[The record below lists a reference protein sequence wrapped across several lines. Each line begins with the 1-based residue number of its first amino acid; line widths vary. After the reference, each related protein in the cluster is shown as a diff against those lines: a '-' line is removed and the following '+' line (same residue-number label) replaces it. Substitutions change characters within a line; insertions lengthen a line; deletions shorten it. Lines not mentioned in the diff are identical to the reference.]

1 VFEEKSITATIR
13 AKFCF
18 DVLWRVRNVRL
29 PLFPTLDVIY
39 SLVSMPRSHVL
50 SDPTAFEEPLMDVA
64 LTVIVDDREQLIS
77 TSESGAAISQETLLQ
92 CISRAKERAS
102 QLQKLL

>member
-1 VFEEKSITATIR
+1 
-13 AKFCF
+13 
-18 DVLWRVRNVRL
+18 
-29 PLFPTLDVIY
+29 
-39 SLVSMPRSHVL
+39 
-50 SDPTAFEEPLMDVA
+50 MDVA